1 MESNP
6 GLPKV
11 AKVSKS
17 TKAAT
22 NLNNNH
28 DQNNSREDATTEAVE
43 DRVEVRSVLER
54 QAELISK
61 QKDDLVELRKRLE
74 ENVR

>member
-17 TKAAT
+17 TKAA
-22 NLNNNH
+22 NLNN
-28 DQNNSREDATTEAVE
+28 QNNGHGDATEAVE